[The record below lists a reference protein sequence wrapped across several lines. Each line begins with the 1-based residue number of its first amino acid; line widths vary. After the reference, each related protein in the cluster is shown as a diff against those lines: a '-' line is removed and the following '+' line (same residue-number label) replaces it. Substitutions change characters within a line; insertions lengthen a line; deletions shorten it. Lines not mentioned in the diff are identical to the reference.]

1 MSPEP
6 APLGHAAAAGP
17 SPELAPLG
25 HAAAAGPSSE
35 LAPVADPR
43 PPGPGDVPIA
53 LLVDYDGTI
62 ATTDVGD
69 VLMAAFVPG
78 QWEDAA
84 AAYDAGRAGSRSLMV
99 LEMAACRA
107 SREEMLALALSQPHD
122 ATFVDV
128 VARARAAGIAVEVV
142 SDGFGFYVRPNLER
156 LGLGDLT
163 IVTNDV
169 IWRAG
174 RPEMVFRNGHPSCF
188 VCGTCK
194 RRRVLAH
201 QAVGRRVVFVG
212 DGHSDRYAAGY
223 ADVVFAKGHL
233 IGVCEAAGWAYQRW
247 ESFRD
252 IDAWLAEAIE
262 AWRRDPGLLP
272 KPVRRPY
279 YCGPEV
285 WGPGRTDPP

>member
-1 MSPEP
+1 MPPDGEADAPAAPPTDPDRATAAVPDPEP
-6 APLGHAAAAGP
+6 
-17 SPELAPLG
+17 
-25 HAAAAGPSSE
+25 
-35 LAPVADPR
+35 PR
-43 PPGPGDVPIA
+43 PGELPLA

-69 VLMAAFVPG
+69 VLMAAFIPG
-78 QWEDAA
+78 AWEAAA
-84 AAYDAGRAGSRSLMV
+84 AAYDAGRAGSRSLMT
-99 LEMAACRA
+99 LEMAVCRA
-107 SREEMLALALSQPHD
+107 GREEMLELALRQPHD
-122 ATFVDV
+122 PTFAAL
-128 VARARAAGIAVEVV
+128 VARARAAGAAVEVV

-156 LGLGDLT
+156 LGVGDVT

-169 IWRAG
+169 VWRSG
-174 RPEMVFRNGHPSCF
+174 RPAMVFPNGHPACF

-223 ADVVFAKGHL
+223 ADVVFAKGSL
-233 IGVCEAAGWAYQRW
+233 VGLCEANGWAYRPW
-247 ESFRD
+247 ATFRD
-252 IDAWLAEAIE
+252 VDTWLAGVVE
-262 AWRRDPGLLP
+262 AWRRDPAALP
-272 KPVRRPY
+272 APVRRPY